1 METTSRSQR
10 YTKVVY
16 PRKVA
21 LVVGN
26 EITGVDPRYY
36 QSGVFVCMYVYMHVC
51 SMVIWSIML
60 ISYVLYV
67 GLESFIE

>member
-36 QSGVFVCMYVYMHVC
+36 QSGVFVCMYVCMHVC
-51 SMVIWSIML
+51 MYVCM
-60 ISYVLYV
+60 YVLYV
-67 GLESFIE
+67 DMYAW